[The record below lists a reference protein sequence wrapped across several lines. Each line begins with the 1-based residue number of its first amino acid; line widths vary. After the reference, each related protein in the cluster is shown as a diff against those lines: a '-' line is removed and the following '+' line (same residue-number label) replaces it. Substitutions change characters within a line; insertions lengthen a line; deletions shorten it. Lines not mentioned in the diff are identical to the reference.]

1 MSTTNSHQP
10 QGETKVYLVPEYQ
23 RRRYLV
29 HHAVEAGNREEA
41 HCKVLEGDAV
51 VDAEQWL
58 STVHLPIEFDEIVE
72 LSQTE
77 ERR

>member
-10 QGETKVYLVPEYQ
+10 QDETKVYLVPEYQ

-29 HHAVEAGNREEA
+29 HHVVEARNAEEA

-51 VDAEQWL
+51 VEGEQLL
-58 STVHLPIEFDEIVE
+58 STVHMPTELHEIVE